1 MTIDWQK
8 EVEARKDDLLKDL
21 GDLIR
26 INSIRDVEHG
36 TKEEPLGPGPAA
48 ALRKVLEIGD
58 RDGFV
63 TKNIENV
70 AGHIEYGD
78 GEEMFGLLGHVDV
91 VPVDDNWDTDPFEPV
106 IKDGKLYARGSA
118 DDKGPS
124 IAAYY
129 AMRIIKDLEL
139 PISKK
144 FALSSV
150 PTKKVNG
157 LEFIVTWKWK
167 KCQKLVFLQMHNS
180 QSSTVKKESYLMK

>member
-48 ALRKVLEIGD
+48 ALRKVLEFGD

-129 AMRIIKDLEL
+129 QRFRITNL
-139 PISKK
+139 
-144 FALSSV
+144 
-150 PTKKVNG
+150 
-157 LEFIVTWKWK
+157 
-167 KCQKLVFLQMHNS
+167 
-180 QSSTVKKESYLMK
+180 